1 MREFSLGYKTPNW
14 SSYAIGISKPLT
26 DARIRHYI
34 KQGRYGSDIILRP
47 KKSGVSAAVK
57 RDRAVRKLVDEYQ
70 SI

>member
-14 SSYAIGISKPLT
+14 SSYAIGVSKPLT

-34 KQGRYGSDIILRP
+34 KQGRYGSDLILCKP
-47 KKSGVSAAVK
+47 KSKLSSAVK
-57 RDRAVRKLVDEYQ
+57 RDRAVRKLVDEYN